1 MDLPTP
7 PPQALRHAAT
17 VVLLRDGTTGLE
29 VFLLQRS
36 AQSEVMAGAYVFP
49 GGKLDG
55 ADMQADTLAHLDQSP
70 AQLRAILGERDLDV
84 HTASGLYVAA
94 LRETYEECGVLFA
107 RGGRGARALL
117 DRNPAVPFDRFMAD
131 GSLRLQTRQLLPW
144 SRWITPDNPL
154 MASKRFDT
162 RFFLAALPRGQRAL
176 HDDNETTA
184 SLWITPRAAL
194 AQYWDGQLLLAPP
207 QIMGLVHLARHASVQ
222 SAMHEARSRR
232 PPRVM
237 PEMFVDGGERH
248 ICFPGDPRHSEP
260 VRALPGPTQAAYR
273 NQRFEPP
280 GGFEALFL

>member
-7 PPQALRHAAT
+7 MSQAIRPAAT
-17 VVLLRDGTTGLE
+17 VVLVRDGDTGLE

-36 AQSEVMAGAYVFP
+36 TQSEVMPGAYVFP
-49 GGKLDG
+49 GGKLDD
-55 ADMQADTLAHLDQSP
+55 ADMQADTQEHLDQSP
-70 AQLRAILGERDLDV
+70 AQLRAILGERDLDMP
-84 HTASGLYVAA
+84 TASGLYVAA

-117 DRNPAVPFDRFMAD
+117 ERNQAVPFDRFMAD
-131 GSLRLQTRQLLPW
+131 GTLRLQTRQLLPW
-144 SRWITPDNPL
+144 SRWITPDNPA

-176 HDDNETTA
+176 HDNNETTA
-184 SLWITPRAAL
+184 SLWIAPRAAL
-194 AQYWDGQLLLAPP
+194 AQYWSGQLLLAPP
-207 QIMGLVHLARHASVQ
+207 QIMSLAHLARHSNVN
-222 SAMHEARSRR
+222 SAVHEALSRR
-232 PPRVM
+232 APRVL
-237 PEMFVDGGERH
+237 PEMFLEGGERH

-260 VRALPGPTQAAYR
+260 VRALPGPTHAAYR

>member
-7 PPQALRHAAT
+7 PPQAPRHAAT
-17 VVLLRDGTTGLE
+17 VVLLRDGATGLE

-55 ADMQADTLAHLDQSP
+55 ADMQSDTLAHLDQSP
-70 AQLRAILGERDLDV
+70 AQLRAILGERYLDV

-107 RGGRGARALL
+107 RGGRGAHALL

-144 SRWITPDNPL
+144 SRWITPENPA

-176 HDDNETTA
+176 HDNHETTA
-184 SLWITPRAAL
+184 SLWLAPRAAL

-207 QIMGLVHLARHASVQ
+207 QIMSLAHLTRHATVQ
-222 SAMHEARSRR
+222 SAMLEARSRR
-232 PPRVM
+232 PPRVL
-237 PEMFVDGGERH
+237 PEMFLDGGERH

-260 VRALPGPTQAAYR
+260 VQALPGPTQAVYR
-273 NQRFEPP
+273 NQRFEPL
-280 GGFEALFL
+280 GGFEALFQ